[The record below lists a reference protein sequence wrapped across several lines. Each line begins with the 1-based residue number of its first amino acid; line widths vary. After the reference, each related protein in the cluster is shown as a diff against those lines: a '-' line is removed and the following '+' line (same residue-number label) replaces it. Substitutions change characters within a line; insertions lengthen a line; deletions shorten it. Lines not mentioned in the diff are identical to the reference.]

1 MANSLLDFVL
11 ALVRDPDAA
20 ARYAADPAAALA
32 AADLPDVTTAD
43 VDQLIP
49 VVADSLSGPALST
62 GLPATDANVWASGA
76 ATAAFDAF
84 GIDDAFS
91 DALPDAVPVVA
102 HDPDDISVREV
113 VTTVAEPDSTV
124 PSADDLPALEV
135 PLLDDLPGYES
146 VPDAVVPDAAT
157 DPDWTAPD
165 PSGFDLFD

>member
-1 MANSLLDFVL
+1 MANSLLDFVM

-84 GIDDAFS
+84 GIDDA
-91 DALPDAVPVVA
+91 LPVVA
-102 HDPDDISVREV
+102 HDLDDFSVREV
-113 VTTVAEPDSTV
+113 VTTVAEPDSAV

-146 VPDAVVPDAAT
+146 VPDAAVPDAVVHDPGT
-157 DPDWTAPD
+157 DQDWTAPD
-165 PSGFDLFD
+165 ASGFDLFD